1 MKLNERKLTK
11 AEVSKREDI
20 IMDMKKNKRELT
32 KRYGKDAEKVMYGR
46 ATNLAKKQLENMDPK
61 SKLREMIKTALSS
74 TNEEFTKKYDNHPT
88 LKGGQKNLPDALQKP
103 IIDNSEVKEDKTPTP
118 PPISLVNKRRAKA
131 DMKQFTTGKRAD
143 KGVVNKADGTKDDKY
158 NSIILGVEKNGNQTQ
173 LKTLDDF
180 NSKYV
185 EYYLAD
191 SNYKTNSYKIPK
203 YQNVKEDFRVEYETK
218 EGEIAK
224 SGIYKTKEEAEK
236 KEAELVDKS
245 RIKQAKIVN
254 VDSGLKEDL
263 DLGHQ
268 DDEPHML
275 KANLYRIGKYAM
287 ELYQMMDKFEGQGE
301 VDLPHWWQSK
311 IIKSE
316 SMITSAK
323 HYLDFELKEPEI
335 DGMVDVASEEEIIG
349 EDQLNE
355 IESGDIVSYEGEDHT
370 VMRIADDFLGKRI
383 YIRPNEEAVF
393 GGKKDT
399 FWVKPEDLNEKLTN
413 NKPSQDEVDK
423 FFSDTQNEMH
433 YLASK
438 PVMGQKGDRVRSE
451 IEPWDEYDL
460 SNWNALVKK
469 AKIAGKIAEMIKG
482 AHSIMG
488 DKSKKKK
495 RPSKKDIK
503 LAKDT
508 QADYKKEEEEDYE
521 GLAARSGASLEEID
535 MNDPALIQVRAR
547 KIADEKEKAKQS
559 ALDKKYGSSFMDKLD
574 AEIDLKN
581 ELSDLKDERKQLMI
595 DMEQEAEPEGGEIA
609 DDYGSRLND
618 IDSRINLIQKDIDD
632 LRMYES
638 LNEDKYY
645 ITRNLGKGQGM
656 ALVKDVENGKVIDR
670 PKEFKS
676 YNDAQKEADR
686 LEKGDR
692 NMTSYF
698 VSDKDMKLSSK
709 LNESNEEVLSILKT
723 KDDKFVIGMAAGKYP
738 RSIETKAF
746 DTQQDAC
753 RFFGD
758 NEKVILRD
766 LTENKIDESTA
777 NEYEVLG
784 DVYSTCTLD
793 ETKKP
798 KTSTIAEKLAKQLKS
813 TVEED
818 MGEWPKELTSRYSD
832 EYRFELEKITPTY
845 KDKPGRAL
853 YKVIDIESGELK
865 ATPAF
870 GKPEHLM
877 AYADD
882 LIKPQ
887 GGTRS
892 TNLGESLKTKE
903 ELEAAKAKLEAAIE
917 DAERK
922 IEKHA
927 KSLAKIDNAPGGG
940 NWSSSSAEGK
950 KERKLKD
957 AQGKLR
963 DKIDT
968 YTKKLKKL
976 K

>member
-1 MKLNERKLTK
+1 MNERKLTK
-11 AEVSKREDI
+11 AELDKSEEIV
-20 IMDMKKNKRELT
+20 MGMKSNKKELI
-32 KRYGKDAEKVMYGR
+32 KRYGKKAEEVMYATARKR
-46 ATNLAKKQLENMDPK
+46 AKEKTESMEKPNRLSELVKQALMNPKKADLNKDGKLSDYEKKRGAAVEK
-61 SKLREMIKTALSS
+61 SM
-74 TNEEFTKKYDNHPT
+74 NE
-88 LKGGQKNLPDALQKP
+88 
-103 IIDNSEVKEDKTPTP
+103 TPQP
-118 PPISLVNKRRAKA
+118 PPFNTVSKKRAKA
-131 DMKQFTTGKRAD
+131 DMKQFLKGKRAD
-143 KGVVNKADGTKDDKY
+143 GMGKY
-158 NSIILGVEKNGNQTQ
+158 DAIILGIDKEGNQTQ
-173 LKTLDDF
+173 LKSLKDID
-180 NSKYV
+180 NPKYV
-185 EYYLAD
+185 EYALAD
-191 SNYKTNSYKIPK
+191 EDYKIP
-203 YQNVKEDFRVEYETK
+203 T
-218 EGEIAK
+218 I
-224 SGIYKTKEEAEK
+224 
-236 KEAELVDKS
+236 
-245 RIKQAKIVN
+245 
-254 VDSGLKEDL
+254 KEDL

-335 DGMVDVASEEEIIG
+335 DAVVDVASEEEII
-349 EDQLNE
+349 D
-355 IESGDIVSYEGEDHT
+355 ESIS
-370 VMRIADDFLGKRI
+370 
-383 YIRPNEEAVF
+383 
-393 GGKKDT
+393 
-399 FWVKPEDLNEKLTN
+399 
-413 NKPSQDEVDK
+413 NKPSQSEVDK
-423 FFSDTQNEMH
+423 FFSVTQNEMH

-438 PVMGQKGDRVRSE
+438 PVMGQEGDRFRRE

-469 AKIAGKIAEMIKG
+469 AKVAGKIAEMIKG
-482 AHSIMG
+482 AHSVMG

-535 MNDPALIQVRAR
+535 MNDPALIKVRAR
-547 KIADEKEKAKQS
+547 KIADEKEKAKQA
-559 ALDKKYGSSFMDKLD
+559 ALDKKYGSSFMDKLE
-574 AEIDLKN
+574 AEIVLKQQLGDLK
-581 ELSDLKDERKQLMI
+581 SEREQIMI

-618 IDSRINLIQKDIDD
+618 IDSRTKLIQKDIDD

-645 ITRNLGKGQGM
+645 ITRNLGRGQGM
-656 ALVKDVENGKVIDR
+656 ALVKDVENGKIIDR

-709 LNESNEEVLSILKT
+709 LNESNEDESLNYYLSNAKNRLKDPHTIEDIEYKKTKRGDKFVKIIYKKKYVPGKMMDTDPHFVSVFYNDEKELQKIGKALDIHDLYESINESNEEVLSILKT
-723 KDDKFVIGMAAGKYP
+723 KDNKFVIGMAAGKYP

-793 ETKKP
+793 ETKKST
-798 KTSTIAEKLAKQLKS
+798 TSTIAEKLAKQLK
-813 TVEED
+813 ED

-832 EYRFELEKITPTY
+832 EYRFELEKVTPTY
-845 KDKPGRAL
+845 QDKPGRAL

-892 TNLGESLKTKE
+892 TNLGESLDE
-903 ELEAAKAKLEAAIE
+903 AKAPKTEEELEAAIE
-917 DAERK
+917 DAGRK

-927 KSLAKIDNAPGGG
+927 ESLAKIDSAPGGG